1 MAEDNLD
8 LVKSE
13 VKPMTRGER
22 IAAGIGKW
30 VENQMPPAVGE
41 RYKKTLTVASER
53 LWGKQPELLAKLQ
66 GPIET
71 AAKIAG
77 WADPVVKVALSA
89 AALYGG
95 ALFLMNPAGAIA
107 AGSAIVESGKVL
119 GIAAIAA
126 GARAFNYVVTGVTDL
141 GDRVR
146 QTWEKIINP
155 SSAPVYHP
163 EKDVEPPPFK
173 ESPPEIPPN

>member
-13 VKPMTRGER
+13 VQPLTRGER

-41 RYKKTLTVASER
+41 RYKKTLTVAAER

-95 ALFLMNPAGAIA
+95 AIFLMDPAGAIA
-107 AGSAIVESGKVL
+107 VGGAVIDSAKIL
-119 GIAAIAA
+119 GAAALS
-126 GARAFNYVVTGVTDL
+126 YVVTGVTDL
-141 GDRVR
+141 GKRVGEV
-146 QTWEKIINP
+146 WERIVNP
-155 SSAPVYHP
+155 VETPVYYP
-163 EKDVEPPPFK
+163 GKDVEPPP
-173 ESPPEIPPN
+173 IP